1 MKKSVQTDLA
11 PLERFLSFFAKVH
24 SGEGKS
30 LLLLFFNSF
39 LLLFAYY
46 LLKPVREA
54 LILTEGGAEVRSY
67 AVAAQ
72 AILLLGA
79 IPLYGLLFRGK
90 RRLEL
95 LRVIT
100 FFFASNLL
108 IFFALGLMHVNIG
121 IPFFIWLGILSVTL
135 VAQFWAFAAD
145 LYNVEAGHRLFAFI
159 AAGSTLGAL
168 VGSEVT
174 KLLLSVFGTYGMM
187 LVAAVLMALTVV
199 LSDHADRSVPEHSRG
214 AKDEVMGLEAQSS
227 ILQGFSIVMQDRY
240 LRLITAFVLL
250 LNCINSTGEFIL
262 AKVVV
267 ERAEALVLADVTQ
280 HLTKSAAIG
289 TLYGDFYFW
298 VNLITLFL
306 QLFMVR
312 RIWQL
317 IGIRGALLI
326 SPFIAFIGYG
336 FVAVLP
342 VFAIVRWVKIAENS
356 SDYSIQ
362 STTRHALFLPVSRV
376 KKYQGKTCIDT
387 FFWRLGDL
395 IQALIVYVGLNV
407 FEFGIKHFALVNCAL
422 SALWVIVAIQIDL
435 MYKRHTLPR
444 GADTEHDPIE

>member
-1 MKKSVQTDLA
+1 MNTSSNSQYSAYERVLSLFAKIHAGEGRSVI
-11 PLERFLSFFAKVH
+11 FLFLNSFF
-24 SGEGKS
+24 
-30 LLLLFFNSF
+30 
-39 LLLFAYY
+39 LLFAYY

-54 LILTEGGAEVRSY
+54 LVLAEGGAEVRSY

-72 AILLLGA
+72 AILLLLA

-100 FFFASNLL
+100 LFFASNLL
-108 IFFALGLMHVNIG
+108 VFCVLGLLHVNIG

-145 LYNVEAGHRLFAFI
+145 LYNVEAGHRLFALI

-174 KLLLSVFGTYGMM
+174 KLLLAYFGTYGMM
-187 LVAAVLMALTVV
+187 LVAAAVMALTVV
-199 LSDHADRSVPEHSRG
+199 LSDHANRSVPEQSRG
-214 AKDEVMGLEAQSS
+214 AKDEVMGLDTQAS
-227 ILQGFSIVMQDRY
+227 ILQGFSIVAKDRY
-240 LRLITAFVLL
+240 LLLITAFVLL

-262 AKVVV
+262 AKVVI
-267 ERAEALVLADVTQ
+267 ERAEALVLADATQ

-326 SPFIAFIGYG
+326 SPFIAFVGYG
-336 FVAVLP
+336 LVALVP

-395 IQALIVYVGLNV
+395 IQALVVYVGLNV
-407 FEFGIKHFALVNCAL
+407 FDFGIKHFALVNCVL
-422 SALWVIVAIQIDL
+422 SALWIIVAVQIDL
-435 MYKRHTLPR
+435 MYRRHTLPR

>member
-1 MKKSVQTDLA
+1 MNTSSNSQHSAYERVLSLFAKIHAGEGRSVI
-11 PLERFLSFFAKVH
+11 FLFLNSFF
-24 SGEGKS
+24 
-30 LLLLFFNSF
+30 
-39 LLLFAYY
+39 LLFAYY

-54 LILTEGGAEVRSY
+54 LVLAEGGAEVRSY

-72 AILLLGA
+72 AILLLLA

-100 FFFASNLL
+100 LFFASNLL
-108 IFFALGLMHVNIG
+108 VFCVLGLLHVNIG

-145 LYNVEAGHRLFAFI
+145 LYNVEAGHRLFALI

-168 VGSEVT
+168 VGSEIT
-174 KLLLSVFGTYGMM
+174 KLLLAYFGTYGMM
-187 LVAAVLMALTVV
+187 VFAAAVMALTVV
-199 LSDHADRSVPEHSRG
+199 LSDHANRSVPEQSRG
-214 AKDEVMGLEAQSS
+214 AKDEVMGLDTQAS
-227 ILQGFSIVMQDRY
+227 ILQGFSIVAKDRY
-240 LRLITAFVLL
+240 LLLITAFVLL

-262 AKVVV
+262 AKVVI
-267 ERAEALVLADVTQ
+267 ERAEALVLADATQ

-326 SPFIAFIGYG
+326 SPFIAFVGYG
-336 FVAVLP
+336 LVALVP

-395 IQALIVYVGLNV
+395 IQALVVYVGLNV
-407 FEFGIKHFALVNCAL
+407 FDFGIKHFALVNCVL
-422 SALWVIVAIQIDL
+422 SALWIIVAVQIDL
-435 MYKRHTLPR
+435 MYRRHTLPR